1 MIHIVIWVIGVS
13 AMAVGILGL
22 LQVAL
27 TIVCLIP
34 MAIGDFI
41 KWLTV
46 KKTKRDENGI
56 PYL

>member
-1 MIHIVIWVIGVS
+1 MIHIVIWVIGG
-13 AMAVGILGL
+13 AVILSGILGL

-34 MAIGDFI
+34 MAIKDLCT
-41 KWLTV
+41 WLF
-46 KKTKRDENGI
+46 KRPKRDEHGI